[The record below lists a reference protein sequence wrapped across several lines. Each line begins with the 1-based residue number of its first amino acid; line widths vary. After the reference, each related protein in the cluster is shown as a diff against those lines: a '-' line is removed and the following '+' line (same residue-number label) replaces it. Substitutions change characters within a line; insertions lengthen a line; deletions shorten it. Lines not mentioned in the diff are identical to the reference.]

1 MSPKKVP
8 RIETERQK
16 TPSPES
22 IATATAWALYL
33 GDAYRKAH
41 KVLRPD
47 DVIMANAIDYIQA
60 KDAAA
65 ASGGNLTT
73 LMRLINAKGPDGKP
87 LPPTDDQIARAHVV
101 ADKRKALRDAIAPI
115 IPAQSGATLD
125 DLRRAAQKPST
136 LRRIAATLHALGV
149 HGEPPPSPAIP
160 GRRPLT
166 DDEMDRKA
174 KAADRLAME
183 MVG

>member
-1 MSPKKVP
+1 MK
-8 RIETERQK
+8 IEHKPERK
-16 TPSPES
+16 ASEPES
-22 IATATAWALYL
+22 MATATAWALYL

-47 DVIMANAIDYIQA
+47 DVIMDNAIDYVQA

-73 LMRLINAKGPDGKP
+73 LMRIINTKGQDGKP
-87 LPPTDDQIARAHVV
+87 IPPTDEQVARAQVV
-101 ADKRKALRDAIAPI
+101 ATKRQALREAIAPI
-115 IPAQSGATLD
+115 IPARSGATWD
-125 DLRRAAQKPST
+125 DLRREAQRPST

-166 DDEMDRKA
+166 DAEMDRKA
-174 KAADRLAME
+174 KAAEAWAQE
-183 MVG
+183 AVG